1 MSGIDVFQRLI
12 PDQFRIEFRCRN
24 RTDAISLPLFQNPDK
39 LAFWSWTFVA
49 SCSCESGVVKI
60 QKVEML

>member
-1 MSGIDVFQRLI
+1 MSGIDFFERLA
-12 PDQFRIEFRCRN
+12 PDQFRIEFGCRN
-24 RTDAISLPLFQNPDK
+24 ETDAISLLSFQNTDK

-60 QKVEML
+60 QKVKIL